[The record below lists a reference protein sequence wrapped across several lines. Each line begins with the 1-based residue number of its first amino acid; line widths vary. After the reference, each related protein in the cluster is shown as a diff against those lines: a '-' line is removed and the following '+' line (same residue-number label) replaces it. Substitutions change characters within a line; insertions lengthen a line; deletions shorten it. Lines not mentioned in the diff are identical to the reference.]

1 MNTVA
6 IDSKRISANLDR
18 PAADAVGLPATMYT
32 DAGVLAVEQKK
43 LFEDGWVSVLA
54 AGQLPKPGD
63 VRPVTVAGR
72 PLLVVRDR
80 ENQIRV
86 FHNVCRHRGLK
97 LVTEAGHTPGVIT
110 CAYHCWSYGLDGSLK
125 GTPYLD
131 GTAKSTPPE
140 SLRSRF
146 GLLPVRS
153 AVWLDTVFVNISGDA
168 QPFEEFIKP
177 LAERWSGFDLSQLRL
192 ADSTEF
198 KVASNWKFAA
208 ENLLDLYHLP
218 WVHAQLGGPEA
229 VFQSEPAH
237 LAPDIFGYMMPTFD
251 AARAETGP
259 TMTLFSPLPKR
270 FEYALDLIMIFPNTG
285 LLLTPSWAQ
294 VMILHGD
301 TPSTTRQ
308 ILNAY
313 VVGDELFSAETEEA
327 RKGFVGYLHEV
338 NVQDLSILARLQ
350 ESREGGDSTDAGKF
364 APQWDDLALRFYKRV
379 ARAY

>member
-6 IDSKRISANLDR
+6 IDSRRISDNLNR
-18 PAADAVGLPATMYT
+18 PTADAIGLPAAMYT
-32 DAGVLAVEQKK
+32 DPGVLAVEHKK
-43 LFEDGWVSVLA
+43 LFEGGWVSVLA

-97 LVTEAGHTPGVIT
+97 LVTEAAHSPGVIT
-110 CAYHCWSYGLDGSLK
+110 CAYHCWSYGLDGGLK

-131 GTAKSTPPE
+131 GTAKSAPPE
-140 SLRSRF
+140 GMRSQL

-153 AVWLDTVFVNISGDA
+153 TVWLDTVFVNISGDA
-168 QPFEEFIKP
+168 QPFDEFIKP
-177 LAERWSGFDLSQLRL
+177 LAERWSGFDLSQLKL
-192 ADSTEF
+192 AESTEF

-218 WVHAQLGGPEA
+218 WVHAQLGGPET
-229 VFQSEPAH
+229 VFHSEPTH
-237 LAPDIFGYMMPTFD
+237 LAPDIFGYIMPTFD

-259 TMTLFSPLPKR
+259 TMTLFSPLPKK
-270 FEYALDLIMIFPNTG
+270 FEYALDLIWILPNTG

-294 VMILHGD
+294 IMIID
-301 TPSTTRQ
+301 SDAPSSSRQ

-313 VVGDELFSAETEEA
+313 VVGDELLSAGNDEA
-327 RKGFVGYLHEV
+327 RKGFVDYLNEV
-338 NVQDLSILARLQ
+338 NLQDLSILARLQ
-350 ESREGGDSTDAGKF
+350 ETRQAGEAADAGKF
-364 APQWDDLALRFYKRV
+364 VPQWDDLAIRFYQRV

>member
-6 IDSKRISANLDR
+6 IDSRRISEDLNR
-18 PAADAVGLPATMYT
+18 PTADAIGLPAVTYT
-32 DAGVLAVEQKK
+32 DPGVLALEQKK
-43 LFEDGWVSVLA
+43 LFEDGWVSILA
-54 AGQLPKPGD
+54 GGQLPNPGD
-63 VRPVTVAGR
+63 LCPVTVAGR
-72 PLLVVRDR
+72 PLLVLRDR
-80 ENQIRV
+80 ENHIRV
-86 FHNVCRHRGLK
+86 FHNVCRHRGVK
-97 LVTEAGHTPGVIT
+97 LVTEPGHSPGVIT

-131 GTAKSTPPE
+131 GTPKSTPPE
-140 SLRSRF
+140 NMRSQL

-153 AVWLDTVFVNISGDA
+153 AVWMDTVFVNISGDA

-177 LAERWSGFDLSQLRL
+177 LAERWSGFNLSQLRL

-198 KVASNWKFAA
+198 KVASNWKFVA

-229 VFQSEPAH
+229 VFQSEPVPLTA
-237 LAPDIFGYMMPTFD
+237 DIFGYMMPTFD

-259 TMTLFSPLPKR
+259 TMPLFSPLPKR

-294 VMILHGD
+294 VMILQGD

-313 VVGDELFSAETEEA
+313 VVGDELFNPENEEA
-327 RKGFVGYLHEV
+327 RKGFIGYLHEV
-338 NVQDLSILARLQ
+338 NIQDLSILARLH
-350 ESREGGDSTDAGKF
+350 ESRQGGNATDAGRF
-364 APQWDDLALRFYKRV
+364 APEWDDLAIRLFKRI
-379 ARAY
+379 ASAY